1 MRSVQLTL
9 IGAALAALALC
20 PSITSAQAAT
30 PPAAA
35 APSASAQ
42 YGVALGR
49 GMSAMAAGD
58 RAGAASA
65 VREAVQLNPSRADA
79 VCLLAEVQRAGGE
92 LPAALEG
99 FTACARVAQAS
110 SDARWTA
117 RGLHGVASTLELMDG
132 RLEDARTAWQ
142 AYVRFADSAT
152 SHATPQVGR
161 ARIQAID
168 VVTEQER
175 VYVEVRARIAA
186 REEER
191 RAAAAAAPAPSG
203 RAHR

>member
-9 IGAALAALALC
+9 IGAALAALALW
-20 PSITSAQAAT
+20 PSTTAAQAAAT
-30 PPAAA
+30 PAAA
-35 APSASAQ
+35 SASAQ

-49 GMSAMAAGD
+49 GMSAMTAGD

-65 VREAVQLNPSRADA
+65 FREAVQLNPSRADA
-79 VCLLAEVQRAGGE
+79 VCLLAEVQRVGGE

-110 SDARWTA
+110 TDSRWTA
-117 RGLHGVASTLELMDG
+117 RGLHGVASTLELMEG

-168 VVTEQER
+168 VVIEQER
-175 VYVEVRARIAA
+175 VYVDVRARIAA

-191 RAAAAAAPAPSG
+191 RAAVAATPAPSG
-203 RAHR
+203 RSHR